1 MSDFPPGSS
10 AAANAKSPAYADAL
24 LRARQIASKIKPSE
38 NGPSATSPLTA
49 GVKRPLE
56 DTFARGDGPDTK
68 KSAAVNDPFG
78 AQLAA
83 RAAGN
88 NSGPPGIMEGVMN
101 NEGHGLPGDG
111 PQGPQSSETIMVPDK
126 MVGLI
131 IGRGGEQIT
140 RLQAETG
147 CKIQMAADSQGMPE
161 RQCTLTGTPQAI
173 AEAKGN
179 IDRIISNEGAG
190 PPRGGAPNFA
200 APTGAGGSMFE
211 MMVPGHKVG
220 LIIGKAGETI
230 KQLQEQSGA
239 KIVIIQDSPE
249 AANEKPLRITGTP
262 ENVEAAKALVID
274 IVNQGDDQEREMG
287 GFAGRGRG
295 RGRGRGGGFDRG
307 RGARGGGR
315 GGYGQ
320 PQWGGSP
327 NGAPGGNDFGGGG
340 QFTDYVAVPSNKCG
354 LIIGKGGETIK
365 SINQQTGAHC
375 EVDRNA
381 PPDARDK
388 NFVIRGTPEQVER
401 AKQLILEKIGMP
413 GPGGGG
419 GGYGGPNSY
428 GSGGGQPSSWGG
440 QYQQGGYQPE
450 PSAAAP
456 QAGQADY
463 SLQWA
468 EYYRSM
474 GMIKEAEAIE
484 MRNRGA
490 PAQPAAAPAP
500 AAPANGTGAPNG
512 AAGAAD
518 YSAQWAEYYRSVGKH
533 KEAEAIEAQIKQ
545 KAAASAPQPYPN
557 AQYGYSYP
565 NQGAVPGAPQPAS
578 GGYAGYTGYSAY
590 GGQPGAPE

>member
-1 MSDFPPGSS
+1 MNAGMSAGMNAGMPGG
-10 AAANAKSPAYADAL
+10 
-24 LRARQIASKIKPSE
+24 I
-38 NGPSATSPLTA
+38 G
-49 GVKRPLE
+49 
-56 DTFARGDGPDTK
+56 
-68 KSAAVNDPFG
+68 G
-78 AQLAA
+78 APTTEL
-83 RAAGN
+83 
-88 NSGPPGIMEGVMN
+88 M
-101 NEGHGLPGDG
+101 
-111 PQGPQSSETIMVPDK
+111 MVPDK

-173 AEAKGN
+173 AEAKVS
-179 IDRIISNEGAG
+179 IDRIISNEGNG
-190 PPRGGAPNFA
+190 PPRGPNFN
-200 APTGAGGSMFE
+200 APTGAGGGMFE

-262 ENVEAAKALVID
+262 ENVEAAKIAVID
-274 IVNQGDDQEREMG
+274 IVNQGDDREM

-295 RGRGRGGGFDRG
+295 RGRGRVGFDRG
-307 RGARGGGR
+307 RGGRGGGR

-327 NGAPGGNDFGGGG
+327 NGGPGGNDYGGGG

-401 AKQLILEKIGMP
+401 AKQMILEKIGMP

-419 GGYGGPNSY
+419 GYGGPNSY
-428 GSGGGQPSSWGG
+428 G
-440 QYQQGGYQPE
+440 
-450 PSAAAP
+450 
-456 QAGQADY
+456 
-463 SLQWA
+463 
-468 EYYRSM
+468 R
-474 GMIKEAEAIE
+474 
-484 MRNRGA
+484 
-490 PAQPAAAPAP
+490 
-500 AAPANGTGAPNG
+500 
-512 AAGAAD
+512 
-518 YSAQWAEYYRSVGKH
+518 
-533 KEAEAIEAQIKQ
+533 
-545 KAAASAPQPYPN
+545 
-557 AQYGYSYP
+557 
-565 NQGAVPGAPQPAS
+565 
-578 GGYAGYTGYSAY
+578 
-590 GGQPGAPE
+590 

>member
-38 NGPSATSPLTA
+38 SGPTAPSSLTA
-49 GVKRPLE
+49 GVKRPLD

-83 RAAGN
+83 RAQGAL
-88 NSGPPGIMEGVMN
+88 SGPPPGAMEGVMN
-101 NEGHGLPGDG
+101 DGVPGQGLPGNG
-111 PQGPQSSETIMVPDK
+111 APQGPQSSEVIMVPDK

-179 IDRIISNEGAG
+179 IDRIISNEGNG
-190 PPRGGAPNFA
+190 PPRGPNFS

-220 LIIGKAGETI
+220 LIIGKAGDTI

-239 KIVIIQDSPE
+239 KIVIIQDSTE
-249 AANEKPLRITGTP
+249 AANEKPLRITGNP
-262 ENVEAAKALVID
+262 ENVEAAKQLVIE
-274 IVNQGDDQEREMG
+274 IVNQGDERGEM

-295 RGRGRGGGFDRG
+295 RGRGRGGFDRG
-307 RGARGGGR
+307 RGGRGGGR

-320 PQWGGSP
+320 PQWGDSP
-327 NGAPGGNDFGGGG
+327 NGGPGGNDYGSGG

-401 AKQLILEKIGMP
+401 AKQMILEKIGMP
-413 GPGGGG
+413 GPGGG

-428 GSGGGQPSSWGG
+428 GSGGQPTSWGG

-463 SLQWA
+463 SQQWA

-474 GMIKEAEAIE
+474 GMVKEAEAIE

-490 PAQPAAAPAP
+490 PAQPAAAPAA
-500 AAPANGTGAPNG
+500 AAPANGAGAPNG
-512 AAGAAD
+512 AAGTAD

-557 AQYGYSYP
+557 AQYGYSYQ

-578 GGYAGYTGYSAY
+578 GYAGYTGYSAY
-590 GGQPGAPE
+590 SAQPGAPE

>member
-38 NGPSATSPLTA
+38 SGPTAPSSLTA
-49 GVKRPLE
+49 GVKRPLD

-83 RAAGN
+83 RAQGAL
-88 NSGPPGIMEGVMN
+88 SGPPPGAMEGVMN
-101 NEGHGLPGDG
+101 DGVPGQGLPGNG
-111 PQGPQSSETIMVPDK
+111 APQGPQSSEVIMVPDK

-179 IDRIISNEGAG
+179 IDRIISNEGNG
-190 PPRGGAPNFA
+190 PPRGPNFS

-220 LIIGKAGETI
+220 LIIGKAGDTI

-262 ENVEAAKALVID
+262 ENVEAAKQLVIE
-274 IVNQGDDQEREMG
+274 IVNQGDERGEM

-295 RGRGRGGGFDRG
+295 RGRGRGGFDRG
-307 RGARGGGR
+307 RGGRGGGR

-320 PQWGGSP
+320 PQWGDSP
-327 NGAPGGNDFGGGG
+327 NGGPGGNDYGSGG

-354 LIIGKGGETIK
+354 LIIGKGGESVK
-365 SINQQTGAHC
+365 YINQITGAHC

-381 PPDARDK
+381 SPDAMEK
-388 NFVIRGTPEQVER
+388 NFIIRGTSEQVEM
-401 AKQLILEKIGMP
+401 AKSMIFEKIGMED
-413 GPGGGG
+413 
-419 GGYGGPNSY
+419 GYHGSSRHGRDGYSRSY
-428 GSGGGQPSSWGG
+428 EG
-440 QYQQGGYQPE
+440 QYNQGSYHSDQT
-450 PSAAAP
+450 
-456 QAGQADY
+456 GQADY
-463 SLQWA
+463 SQQWA
-468 EYYRSM
+468 EYYRSC
-474 GMIKEAEAIE
+474 GMIKEAESIE
-484 MRNRGA
+484 MRNRSSQFQSS
-490 PAQPAAAPAP
+490 PNAQTSVQ
-500 AAPANGTGAPNG
+500 GTP
-512 AAGAAD
+512 D
-518 YSAQWAEYYRSVGKH
+518 YSAQWAEYYRSMGRH
-533 KEAEAIEAQIKQ
+533 AEADAIEEQIKL

-557 AQYGYSYP
+557 AQYGYSYQ

-578 GGYAGYTGYSAY
+578 GYAGYTGYSAY
-590 GGQPGAPE
+590 SAQPGAPE

>member
-38 NGPSATSPLTA
+38 SGPTAPSSLTA
-49 GVKRPLE
+49 GVKRPLD

-83 RAAGN
+83 RAQGAL
-88 NSGPPGIMEGVMN
+88 SGPPPGAMEGVMN
-101 NEGHGLPGDG
+101 DGVPGQGLPGNG
-111 PQGPQSSETIMVPDK
+111 APQGPQSSEVIMVPDK

-179 IDRIISNEGAG
+179 IDRIISNEGNG
-190 PPRGGAPNFA
+190 PPRGPNFS

-220 LIIGKAGETI
+220 LIIGKAGDTI

-262 ENVEAAKALVID
+262 ENVEAAKQLVIE
-274 IVNQGDDQEREMG
+274 IVNQGDERGEM

-295 RGRGRGGGFDRG
+295 RGRGRGGFDRG
-307 RGARGGGR
+307 RGGRGGGR

-320 PQWGGSP
+320 PQWGDSP
-327 NGAPGGNDFGGGG
+327 NGGPGGNDYGSGG

-401 AKQLILEKIGMP
+401 AKQMILEKIGMP

-419 GGYGGPNSY
+419 GYGGPNSY
-428 GSGGGQPSSWGG
+428 GSGAQQGSWGG

-463 SLQWA
+463 SQQWA

-490 PAQPAAAPAP
+490 PAQPAAAPAA
-500 AAPANGTGAPNG
+500 AAPANGAGAPNG
-512 AAGAAD
+512 AAGTAD

-557 AQYGYSYP
+557 AQYGYSYQ

-578 GGYAGYTGYSAY
+578 GYAGYTGYSAY
-590 GGQPGAPE
+590 SAQPGAPE

>member
-38 NGPSATSPLTA
+38 SGPTAPSSLTA
-49 GVKRPLE
+49 GVKRPLD

-83 RAAGN
+83 RAQGAL
-88 NSGPPGIMEGVMN
+88 SGPPPGAMEGVMN
-101 NEGHGLPGDG
+101 DGVPGQGLPGNG
-111 PQGPQSSETIMVPDK
+111 APQGPQSSEVIMVPDK

-179 IDRIISNEGAG
+179 IDRIISNEGNG
-190 PPRGGAPNFA
+190 PPRGPNFS

-220 LIIGKAGETI
+220 LIIGKAGDTI

-262 ENVEAAKALVID
+262 ENVEAAKQLVIE
-274 IVNQGDDQEREMG
+274 IVNQGDERGEM

-295 RGRGRGGGFDRG
+295 RGRGRGGFDRG
-307 RGARGGGR
+307 RGGRGGGR

-320 PQWGGSP
+320 PQWGDSP
-327 NGAPGGNDFGGGG
+327 NGGPGGNDYGSGG

-401 AKQLILEKIGMP
+401 AKQMILEKIGMP
-413 GPGGGG
+413 GPGGG

-428 GSGGGQPSSWGG
+428 GSGGQPTSWGG

-463 SLQWA
+463 SQQWA

-474 GMIKEAEAIE
+474 GMVKEAEAIE

-490 PAQPAAAPAP
+490 PAQPAAAPAA
-500 AAPANGTGAPNG
+500 AAPANGAGAPNG
-512 AAGAAD
+512 AAGTAD

-557 AQYGYSYP
+557 AQYGYSYQ

-578 GGYAGYTGYSAY
+578 GYAGYTGYSAY
-590 GGQPGAPE
+590 SAQPGAPE